1 MHPNRRHYTPSVQVQ
16 RHVTGAAP
24 RNGCSASGP
33 SPARQSTRGCD
44 NAEELL
50 KHAGNYRVQPQQRS
64 RASHRPADGHHS
76 CLSTSSMGERPQGIG
91 QRRLAPALMASAA
104 WRPPTERQGT
114 NTPFEHSVASL
125 GSVASRLA
133 GRPPGPRPSHP
144 THSHRSTDQAG
155 TRLSLTPVLPAPG
168 PQPSPRPGRPS
179 RGPSEPRHP
188 KHRWT
193 DRRAARWTELRRA
206 HPTRPRR

>member
-1 MHPNRRHYTPSVQVQ
+1 MHLNRRHYTPSVRVQ
-16 RHVTGAAP
+16 RYVTGAAL
-24 RNGCSASGP
+24 RNGCSVGGS
-33 SPARQSTRGCD
+33 SPARQSTRGGD
-44 NAEELL
+44 NAEVLL
-50 KHAGNYRVQPQQRS
+50 KHTGNYRGQPQQRS

-76 CLSTSSMGERPQGIG
+76 CLSTSSTGERPPGIG

-155 TRLSLTPVLPAPG
+155 TRLSLTHAQPAPG
-168 PQPSPRPGRPS
+168 PQPSPRPGYPS
-179 RGPSEPRHP
+179 RGPSGPRRP

-193 DRRAARWTELRRA
+193 DRRAAPSTGPPPA
-206 HPTRPRR
+206 HPTRPRH

>member
-1 MHPNRRHYTPSVQVQ
+1 MHLNRRHYTPSVRVQ
-16 RHVTGAAP
+16 RYVTGAAP
-24 RNGCSASGP
+24 PNGCSAGGS
-33 SPARQSTRGCD
+33 SPARQSTRGGD
-44 NAEELL
+44 NAEVLL
-50 KHAGNYRVQPQQRS
+50 KHTGNYRGQPQQRS

-76 CLSTSSMGERPQGIG
+76 CLSTSSTGERPPGIG

-155 TRLSLTPVLPAPG
+155 TRLSLTHAQPAPG
-168 PQPSPRPGRPS
+168 LQPSPRPGYPS
-179 RGPSEPRHP
+179 RGPSGPRRP

-193 DRRAARWTELRRA
+193 DRRAAPSTGPPPA
-206 HPTRPRR
+206 HPTRPRH